1 MLSDGDTQTFNTPS
15 TGASHDNSRLAI
27 TWPQGRSD
35 CRTVSGAGS
44 ESELAWV
51 LSNFARCRA
60 AACEPPKNPGRGQL
74 TKSPKPKSAKIIG
87 NNQRPIVGLLEYI
100 RTGKDARARGDHC
113 ATFGARSQRHPDHA
127 ERALGHVIGG
137 VRGVYRHAYRKEKRQ
152 AFPALAA
159 RIEQILRTPVADVP
173 DNCRDPQLAQVPC
186 PRHHAADW
194 MGRRRDSCV
203 LTP

>member
-1 MLSDGDTQTFNTPS
+1 
-15 TGASHDNSRLAI
+15 
-27 TWPQGRSD
+27 
-35 CRTVSGAGS
+35 
-44 ESELAWV
+44 
-51 LSNFARCRA
+51 
-60 AACEPPKNPGRGQL
+60 L

-87 NNQRPIVGLLEYI
+87 NNQGPIVGLLEYI

-137 VRGVYRHAYRKEKRQ
+137 VRGVYRHAYREEKRQ